1 MKLQNASTNLGKTI
15 GTWPS
20 SLSLPTLRNPK
31 QIPISKVTELLN
43 DHETV
48 IVSLRKGID
57 ISEKENKDIGTA
69 DFLTGMLQE
78 HETIAWILQD
88 I

>member
-1 MKLQNASTNLGKTI
+1 ML
-15 GTWPS
+15 
-20 SLSLPTLRNPK
+20 
-31 QIPISKVTELLN
+31 TELLN

-78 HETIAWILQD
+78 HETIAWILRRYLS
-88 I
+88 